1 MSLENILITGASGL
15 VGLPLVKKLLNKN
28 NLVIGIDPVLNQ
40 VKSQNYRH
48 FKNTFSNIDDIF
60 SLLKEYRITKI
71 IHAGGV
77 SGPMLLNQNPDLIIE
92 NNVNFTMRLVEA
104 SRIYKKINRFIFCS
118 SISAYGNLDINNI
131 TESYR
136 FAPENLYG
144 ATKAACDLLLKRY
157 FLEYGLDIISLRLST
172 IYGHQ
177 RSTSCFI
184 NDIIVSIL
192 KNKKLKL
199 PFRSDLRWPYI
210 YVEDVT
216 SSIEKCL
223 FFNKEHFFDYNV
235 SGPDFPSY
243 ENIIEEINLYFD
255 NNRVAFSDHNEFS
268 ERKLFSI
275 KKIKKDINWEPK
287 YSIKK
292 GIKDYISKLNRN

>member
-15 VGLPLVKKLLNKN
+15 VGLPLVKKLLNN
-28 NLVIGIDPVLNQ
+28 SNLVIGIDPVLNQ

-92 NNVNFTMRLVEA
+92 NNVNFTIRLVEA

-255 NNRVAFSDHNEFS
+255 NNRVTFSDHNEFS

>member
-15 VGLPLVKKLLNKN
+15 VGLPLVKKLLNN
-28 NLVIGIDPVLNQ
+28 SNLVIGIDPVLNQ

-184 NDIIVSIL
+184 NDIIVSTL